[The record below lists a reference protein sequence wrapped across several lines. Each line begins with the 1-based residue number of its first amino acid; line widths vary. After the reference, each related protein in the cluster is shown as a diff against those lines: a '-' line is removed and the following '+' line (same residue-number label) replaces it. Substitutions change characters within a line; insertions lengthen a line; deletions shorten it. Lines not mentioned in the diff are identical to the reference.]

1 VSLASEIRRE
11 LAGVLSGRVGV
22 ADGVLPPLAFVGVQ
36 SLWGLSAGAV
46 AGIGSAL
53 AIIAWRLSRGR
64 ALRFAAAGLAGT
76 LAAVGLA
83 LRSGSAQD
91 YFLPGLISGALTSV
105 VVLVSIVARRPFV
118 GWASWLTRGWPLGWY
133 WHPRVRPAYTRTT
146 WIWLVF
152 FTGRTVVQWRLYSAG
167 DSELLAVARVAMG
180 WPALLLL
187 LIATYVLGRRWLTAL
202 GGPSVVEFEADEPPP
217 WQCQPAGF

>member
-83 LRSGSAQD
+83 LR
-91 YFLPGLISGALTSV
+91 
-105 VVLVSIVARRPFV
+105 
-118 GWASWLTRGWPLGWY
+118 
-133 WHPRVRPAYTRTT
+133 
-146 WIWLVF
+146 
-152 FTGRTVVQWRLYSAG
+152 
-167 DSELLAVARVAMG
+167 
-180 WPALLLL
+180 
-187 LIATYVLGRRWLTAL
+187 
-202 GGPSVVEFEADEPPP
+202 
-217 WQCQPAGF
+217 